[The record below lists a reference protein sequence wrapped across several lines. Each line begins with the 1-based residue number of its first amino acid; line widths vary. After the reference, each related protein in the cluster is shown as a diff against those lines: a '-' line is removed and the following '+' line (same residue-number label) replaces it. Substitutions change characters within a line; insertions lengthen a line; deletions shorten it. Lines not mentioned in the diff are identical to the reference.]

1 MARWLQ
7 SAGLQHLAAPL
18 SGGGPA
24 TVGPGAGL
32 DPRAGVLPSLLL
44 QVSLSL
50 AKFLKIHIARYRF
63 DLREEYFIVFK
74 QCPDSVS

>member
-7 SAGLQHLAAPL
+7 SAGLQHLATPL
-18 SGGGPA
+18 AGGGPA
-24 TVGPGAGL
+24 AVGPGAGL

-50 AKFLKIHIARYRF
+50 QFFLRATLQ
-63 DLREEYFIVFK
+63 DT
-74 QCPDSVS
+74 DSI